1 MSDLS
6 RFYSRFKRNQAVW
19 TQRRH
24 TRGRPAP
31 RAHIALQPAAFHGR
45 YVTMATPHT
54 AQHLGGNGSGYDD
67 ATSEMYDFFVPIQA
81 FNLLTVG
88 DRAICP
94 RPLPR
99 ATQSVPRACIVDL
112 KLASA
117 SASVYRRS
125 RGVELVFDLTGW
137 ANRRSHWRRAD
148 PPASTDTTP
157 VEPGLTPDVMSVY
170 GRCTSNSIHVCQWSL
185 RIEW

>member
-1 MSDLS
+1 MALLEGSRRGTDERGLISICKSSPIKKNTGVRVTTLMSDLS
-6 RFYSRFKRNQAVW
+6 RFHSRFKRNQAVW

-31 RAHIALQPAAFHGR
+31 RAHIALQRVAFHGR

-54 AQHLGGNGSGYDD
+54 AQHVGGNGNGYDD
-67 ATSEMYDFFVPIQA
+67 ATSEIYDFFVTIQA

-117 SASVYRRS
+117 SAS
-125 RGVELVFDLTGW
+125 
-137 ANRRSHWRRAD
+137 A
-148 PPASTDTTP
+148 
-157 VEPGLTPDVMSVY
+157 
-170 GRCTSNSIHVCQWSL
+170 
-185 RIEW
+185 